1 VPRLP
6 RLRFF
11 LRTAIS
17 LLLVLMLVRLFSGE
31 QLWRALRRVPA
42 PVFLGA
48 IAVFL
53 CVHVLGGIKWG
64 LLLAGCGAPLPFRQ
78 VVRCYLAGPFGNIF
92 VPSVIGGD
100 LVSVGL
106 ALRRSPNR
114 TGLIVGSLLNRA
126 VDFACLLLFAETG
139 ALMLPQTDHAAR
151 RLRWL
156 ALGGLL
162 VGGIVILLG
171 LLRIV
176 RISRFPGKVKR
187 LMVRLR
193 MVGRAVR
200 RRPGP
205 VLLGLVAGLAVQAGF
220 LLGARWVGTASGLEM
235 PVRLWLFAYPLAKLA
250 AVLPVTQGGIGVRE
264 VAFAAVL
271 LALGI
276 QPAAAVAASLAW
288 EVVLVAGGLLGGG
301 ISLAMTRWMAGQP
314 ERWECAA
321 RSSFPK

>member
-6 RLRFF
+6 RPGVL
-11 LRTAIS
+11 LRTALS
-17 LLLVLMLVRLFSGE
+17 LLLLLLLVRLFSGE
-31 QLWRALRRVPA
+31 QLWRALRRVPV
-42 PVFLGA
+42 PVFAGA

-53 CVHVLGGIKWG
+53 CVHLLGAVKWG
-64 LLLAGCGAPLPFRQ
+64 LLLKGCGAPLPLQ
-78 VVRCYLAGPFGNIF
+78 HVVRFYLAGLFSNVF

-106 ALRRSPNR
+106 ALRRSHNR
-114 TGLIVGSLLNRA
+114 AGLIVGSLLNRA
-126 VDFACLLLFAETG
+126 LDFACLVIFAEAG
-139 ALMLPQTDHAAR
+139 ALMAPQMDHAAR
-151 RLRWL
+151 RIRLL

-205 VLLGLVAGLAVQAGF
+205 VLLGLVAGLAVQAG
-220 LLGARWVGTASGLEM
+220 LLLVALWVGTASGLEM
-235 PVRLWLFAYPLAKLA
+235 PVRLWLFGYPLAKLA
-250 AVLPVTQGGIGVRE
+250 AFLPVTQGGIGVRE

-271 LALGI
+271 LPLGI
-276 QPAAAVAASLAW
+276 RPAAAVAASLAW
-288 EVVLVAGGLLGGG
+288 EVVLIGGGLLAGG
-301 ISLAMTRWMAGQP
+301 ISLALTKWIAGQP
-314 ERWECAA
+314 ERPECAA
-321 RSSFPK
+321 RSSFRK